1 MHVAKITTLGNSLGI
16 VLSRE
21 ILARLRVD
29 KGDLLYLV
37 ESPLGFEIMPYE
49 PQFIGQFQH
58 AEQLMRAQ
66 RNALKVLSD
75 SGVRPKRVRL
85 GPKGEAT

>member
-1 MHVAKITTLGNSLGI
+1 VQVAKITTLGNSLGI

-49 PQFIGQFQH
+49 PQFIGQLQR
-58 AEQLMRAQ
+58 AEELMRAQ

-75 SGVRPKRVRL
+75 SGVQPKRVRL

>member
-1 MHVAKITTLGNSLGI
+1 MQVAKITTLGNSLGI

-49 PQFIGQFQH
+49 PQFIGQLQR
-58 AEQLMRAQ
+58 AEELMRAQ

-75 SGVRPKRVRL
+75 SGVQPKRVRL

>member
-1 MHVAKITTLGNSLGI
+1 MQVAKITTLGNSLGI

-37 ESPLGFEIMPYE
+37 ESPLGFEVMPYE
-49 PQFIGQFQH
+49 PQFIGQLQR

-75 SGVRPKRVRL
+75 SEVQPKRVRL
-85 GPKGEAT
+85 GPKGDAT